1 MLSQIL
7 NERHLPLECFDVFA
21 HGTLLP
27 PEPSVGERRRQSQAR
42 MVGGR
47 IFSKT
52 QGTENFQSGSYPRQ
66 RPGFV
71 KNLMPVSQ
79 PMSYAGDGPVE
90 KGKRRLRKVQAA
102 QPAPNCRGI
111 RQPIRVF
118 QIGRCLLPRTV
129 PRNAPQ
135 QRLATREQTEMRVRK
150 REQRK
155 EGKGNPA
162 IGAAAA
168 TNPNPVVMLVVCL
181 LAAPSVTNDRIPFT
195 KRTSA

>member
-1 MLSQIL
+1 MLPQIL
-7 NERHLPLECFDVFA
+7 NQRHPPLECFDVFA

-42 MVGGR
+42 MVGER
-47 IFSKT
+47 ILSKT

-66 RPGFV
+66 RPRFV
-71 KNLMPVSQ
+71 KSLMPASQ
-79 PMSYAGDGPVE
+79 PMSYAGNGPLE
-90 KGKRRLRKVQAA
+90 KGKRRLGKVQAA
-102 QPAPNCRGI
+102 QPAPNCGRI

-118 QIGRCLLPRTV
+118 QLGRRLLPRTV
-129 PRNAPQ
+129 LRNASQP
-135 QRLATREQTEMRVRK
+135 RLATRQQTEMRVRK

-155 EGKGNPA
+155 ECKGLPA

-181 LAAPSVTNDRIPFT
+181 LAAPSVTNDRIEFT